1 MVLSSKTTD
10 LYRSSHCFIISF
22 SNFAVFN
29 LLFAFF
35 NYAAFSRLKVRA
47 TLLLSEKTSKE
58 KHGFVAFI
66 KQQVENAEVRQ
77 EAKLLL
83 IDLIIRTGLK
93 VSIGQWMLRTDDFT
107 VVGPLH
113 EIISDSIGRYQS
125 GFVVSSAVESGNLM
139 YSSVRLNVG
148 WISNSS
154 HIFSVMA
161 RS

>member
-1 MVLSSKTTD
+1 M
-10 LYRSSHCFIISF
+10 
-22 SNFAVFN
+22 
-29 LLFAFF
+29 LFAFF

-66 KQQVENAEVRQ
+66 KQQVENAEVRL

-83 IDLIIRTGLK
+83 VDLIIRTGLK

-113 EIISDSIGRYQS
+113 EITSDSIGRYQS
-125 GFVVSSAVESGNLM
+125 GFCVIISGGIGQFDVFFCSSQRGMDIQQLTHLLGDGKVVVIEKLPP
-139 YSSVRLNVG
+139 LFEE
-148 WISNSS
+148 WP
-154 HIFSVMA
+154 
-161 RS
+161 